1 MVGSWQVSRVGVTL
15 QENWAVNTFFVLFP
29 PYIGF
34 GRRGCF
40 HFSINDM
47 EEIGLHSLIRM
58 CLVKAG
64 RCLYL

>member
-40 HFSINDM
+40 HFSINDLFVYP
-47 EEIGLHSLIRM
+47 EITWPDGDG
-58 CLVKAG
+58 V
-64 RCLYL
+64 